1 MRALTPASEKSPWKQ
16 RWMVVLGGF
25 LLAMVGG
32 LSYSWGV
39 FVEPMQKQFGW
50 TKNDAT
56 LPLSVFMV
64 FFALM
69 MIPGGRLQEKIGL
82 KKQIRIGAFLYFTAY
97 ILSALVHFTTHKW
110 WLVFSYGVLGGVSCG
125 ITYSCIAPAIRRWFP
140 DKPGLAVSLGVMGF
154 GLASTFF
161 APFKARVALPHLGI
175 MGTFIMLG
183 GLTFVVTWIA
193 SNLLR
198 FPENDWFTHLFGT
211 MHLTG
216 HTSSILEDVEP
227 RRMLREPL
235 FWLSWLAFLNV
246 VFGSLMII
254 GLLPSF
260 GREALKLTAA
270 QAAIPLSFFAL
281 SNGLSRPL
289 AGYLSDRIGSLQL
302 MLIVYT
308 LQTAVFLML
317 PFYISTLPMLNIAGM
332 VLGLGIGVTLA
343 LFPVLSSEFFGVT
356 HLGINYGL
364 LFSAYGFA
372 ALAIPLGTWLHTA
385 SSSYTQP
392 LLLAGILSGIGTLIL
407 ASILLFLRKRPH

>member
-1 MRALTPASEKSPWKQ
+1 MRALTPASERSPWKQ

-39 FVEPMQKQFGW
+39 FVEPMQTQFGW

-69 MIPGGRLQEKIGL
+69 MIPGGKLQERIGL
-82 KKQIRIGAFLYFTAY
+82 KRQIRLGAWLYLTAY
-97 ILSALVHFTTHKW
+97 ILSAVVHFTTNKW
-110 WLVFSYGVLGGVSCG
+110 WLVASYGVLGGVSCG

-175 MGTFIMLG
+175 AGTFILIG
-183 GLTFVVTWIA
+183 CLTFVITWIA

-198 FPENDWFTHLFGT
+198 FPGNDWFTHLFGT

-216 HTSSILEDVEP
+216 HTSSIMEDVTP
-227 RRMLREPL
+227 GRMLREPL
-235 FWLSWLAFLNV
+235 FWSTWLAFLGV

-254 GLLPSF
+254 GILPSF

-281 SNGLSRPL
+281 TNGLSRPL

-302 MLIVYT
+302 MLMVYV
-308 LQTAVFLML
+308 LQTAVFLLL
-317 PFYISTLPMLNIAGM
+317 PFHINTLPLLNGAGV
-332 VLGLGIGVTLA
+332 VLGIGIGVTLA

-364 LFSAYGFA
+364 LFSAYGFG
-372 ALAIPLGTWLHTA
+372 ALAIPVGTWLH
-385 SSSYTQP
+385 SHYSSYTPP
-392 LLLAGILSGIGTLIL
+392 LIVAGALSGIGTLIL
-407 ASILLFLRKRPH
+407 ACILIFLRKRPH

>member
-1 MRALTPASEKSPWKQ
+1 MTNGRERSPWKQ
-16 RWMVVLGGF
+16 RWLVVLGGF

-50 TKNDAT
+50 TKSDAT

-64 FFALM
+64 VFAIM

-82 KKQIRIGAFLYFTAY
+82 KKQIRLGAFLFLLAY
-97 ILSALVHFTTHKW
+97 ILSGLVHFTNHKL
-110 WLVFSYGVLGGVSCG
+110 WLVFSYGGLGGIACG

-175 MGTFIMLG
+175 AGTFVLTG
-183 GLTFVVTWIA
+183 GITFAIA
-193 SNLLR
+193 WVASSLLR
-198 FPENDWFTHLFGT
+198 FPEDDWFTHLFGT

-216 HTSSILEDVEP
+216 HTSSIMEDVTP
-227 RRMLREPL
+227 RKMLREKL
-235 FWLSWLAFLNV
+235 FWLTWLAFLCV

-254 GLLPSF
+254 GILPSF
-260 GREALKLTAA
+260 GREALRLTIS
-270 QAAIPLSFFAL
+270 QAAIPLSFF
-281 SNGLSRPL
+281 SFTNGLSRPL

-302 MLIVYT
+302 MVMVYT
-308 LQTAVFLML
+308 LQTAVFLLL
-317 PFYISTLPMLNIAGM
+317 PFHINTLLLLNLAGII
-332 VLGLGIGVTLA
+332 LGLGIGVTLA

-356 HLGINYGL
+356 HMGINYGL
-364 LFSAYGFA
+364 LFSADGFG
-372 ALAIPLGTWLHTA
+372 ALAIPVGTLMHARWN
-385 SSSYTQP
+385 SYTPP
-392 LLLAGILSGIGTLIL
+392 LLLAGVLSGLGTLSL
-407 ASILLFLRKRPH
+407 AGILLFLRKRPH